1 MAIHTKKRD
10 RLTMMSINSSA
21 TFSNA
26 AVTTNAT
33 ITNNSTCSA
42 SNSSVVG
49 SSGSKD
55 QEEEYERAVAFLRE
69 FHSRRVAATTSTTLH
84 STSLD
89 AILEADHFDE
99 MLASEFAMALSVGR
113 RSSTSK
119 TLLSS
124 IGSDHLPNNNDAEDV
139 VERKGESLFGRLR
152 RNPSSG
158 LSRMKK
164 TTTSKCLFGLDG
176 DDDGGDD
183 VTSSSTVR
191 LSPVVIRSSQESS
204 AEPETDYY
212 FGYEEISPMSK
223 RRRGLDS

>member
-1 MAIHTKKRD
+1 MKKRD
-10 RLTMMSINSSA
+10 RLTMMSTNSSS

-33 ITNNSTCSA
+33 ITNNSTCSRA

-49 SSGSKD
+49 SSASND

-69 FHSRRVAATTSTTLH
+69 FHSRRVAVTTSTALH
-84 STSLD
+84 SASLD

-113 RSSTSK
+113 RSSSSTTS
-119 TLLSS
+119 LSS
-124 IGSDHLPNNNDAEDV
+124 IGSGHLPNNNDAEDV

-152 RNPSSG
+152 RTPSSG
-158 LSRMKK
+158 LSRIKK
-164 TTTSKCLFGLDG
+164 TTTSKCLFGLD
-176 DDDGGDD
+176 DGDD
-183 VTSSSTVR
+183 VASSSTVR
-191 LSPVVIRSSQESS
+191 LPPVVIRSSQESS

-212 FGYEEISPMSK
+212 LGYEEISPVSK
-223 RRRGLDS
+223 RRRGLDTYIL

>member
-1 MAIHTKKRD
+1 MKRD
-10 RLTMMSINSSA
+10 RLTMMSTNSSS

-26 AVTTNAT
+26 AVTTNVN
-33 ITNNSTCSA
+33 INNSTCNA
-42 SNSSVVG
+42 SNSVVG
-49 SSGSKD
+49 SVSGSND
-55 QEEEYERAVAFLRE
+55 QEEYERAVAFLRE
-69 FHSRRVAATTSTTLH
+69 FHSRRVAATTSTALH

-113 RSSTSK
+113 RSSTS
-119 TLLSS
+119 TTSSSS
-124 IGSDHLPNNNDAEDV
+124 IGSGRHLPNNNDAEDV

-152 RNPSSG
+152 RSPSSG

-164 TTTSKCLFGLDG
+164 TTTSKCLFRLDDDHDG
-176 DDDGGDD
+176 DDHDES
-183 VTSSSTVR
+183 VM
-191 LSPVVIRSSQESS
+191 IRSSQESS

-212 FGYEEISPMSK
+212 FGYEEIGPVSK